1 MSGRELDPGMRD
13 DRQDRCKE
21 KRLALVVVLDLILVL
36 NLDSVSVSN

>member
-21 KRLALVVVLDLILVL
+21 KRLALVVLDQILVL
-36 NLDSVSVSN
+36 NLDFISGSN

>member
-21 KRLALVVVLDLILVL
+21 KRLALLVLALNLVL
-36 NLDSVSVSN
+36 NLDFISGSN